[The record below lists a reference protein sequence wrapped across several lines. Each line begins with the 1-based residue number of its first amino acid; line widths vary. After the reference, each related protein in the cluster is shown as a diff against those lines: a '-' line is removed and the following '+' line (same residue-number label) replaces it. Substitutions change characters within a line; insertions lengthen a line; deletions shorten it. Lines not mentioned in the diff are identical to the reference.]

1 HHVIADGWSLD
12 LLWRELA
19 ALYGAFSRGEHPPLA
34 EPPVQ
39 YGDFAAWQR
48 AWLRGEVLE
57 RQLAYWRRALR
68 GAPPLLRLPTDRPRP
83 EVQSHRAATEIAVL
97 PREAADAVLAL
108 ARREGSTLFMVL
120 LAALDVVLSRLAG
133 QGDVVVG
140 TPIA

>member
-1 HHVIADGWSLD
+1 ADGWSLD

-19 ALYGAFSRGEHPPLA
+19 ALYGAFSRGEPSPLA

-48 AWLRGEVLE
+48 AWLGGEVLE

-83 EVQSHRAATEIAVL
+83 EVQTHHAAV
-97 PREAADAVLAL
+97 EAALLPHESVDAVHAL
-108 ARREGSTLFMVL
+108 ARR
-120 LAALDVVLSRLAG
+120 
-133 QGDVVVG
+133 
-140 TPIA
+140 